1 MKTNKKNCLDCYWYW
16 DSPYGTK
23 CHNEYVLKLQDNNKP
38 DKYNCEFFDDKL
50 EYSLQKDIEREESN
64 ALGNITNSTGD

>member
-16 DSPYGTK
+16 SSSYGTK

-38 DKYNCEFFDDKL
+38 DKHNCEFFDDKL
-50 EYSLQKDIEREESN
+50 EYSAQVSN
-64 ALGNITNSTGD
+64 GIYDSKRS